1 MAIFSAGAFSCQS
14 SLLANP
20 VSSKL
25 HLKMASGG
33 GAKSSNLIVANIANL
48 IRRRVTDKTKQQQ
61 LIDELFHM
69 ADVNND
75 GHIQFI
81 EYQMMFKCVEY

>member
-1 MAIFSAGAFSCQS
+1 MATFSAAGRRPVCQS

-20 VSSKL
+20 E
-25 HLKMASGG
+25 HTHIKMASGG
-33 GAKSSNLIVANIANL
+33 AASSNLVVANIANL
-48 IRRRVTDKTKQQQ
+48 IRRRVTDKVKQQQ

-81 EYQMMFKCVEY
+81 EYQMMFK

>member
-1 MAIFSAGAFSCQS
+1 M
-14 SLLANP
+14 LA
-20 VSSKL
+20 S
-25 HLKMASGG
+25 
-33 GAKSSNLIVANIANL
+33 IANL
-48 IRRRVTDKTKQQQ
+48 IRRRVTDKVKQQQ

-81 EYQMMFKCVEY
+81 EYQMMFK